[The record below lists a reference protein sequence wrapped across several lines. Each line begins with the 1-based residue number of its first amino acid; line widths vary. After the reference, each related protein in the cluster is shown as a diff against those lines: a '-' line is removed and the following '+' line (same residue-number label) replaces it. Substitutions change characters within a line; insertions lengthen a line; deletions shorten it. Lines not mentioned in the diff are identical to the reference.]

1 MLVMPKLIPSSN
13 KILDGRVALYK
24 RDNSSEW
31 QMKFK
36 HNSKWVRTTTKC
48 KNIDDA
54 KKAAETIFFDY
65 QVRIRNNL
73 PIVNH
78 TFKRVAES
86 AIRTMQNAL
95 DNKHGKVVYK
105 DYIFA
110 INKYLIP
117 FFGRK
122 FINNI
127 TYADF
132 LQFEKYREDKIGRK
146 PKASTIG
153 THNSAFNKV
162 QEEALRLGYITT
174 EKRLDLR
181 NRGTKA
187 ERRAD
192 FTLEEYRKL
201 YRYMPKFIKNSRDG
215 KSHDMRELLRDYVLI
230 LTNTGIRHG
239 VEAQSLR
246 WKQVRIEKIKDN
258 YKLLLTVKGKTGTRE
273 LVARHNCVVYLKRI
287 HARTEAI
294 KHLSFQQLLEA
305 QLDVPVFALPDGSQT
320 NNLRQT
326 FKALLKE
333 DALKLLKCPRTDK
346 ERTLYSLRHTYA
358 TFQLTYGR
366 DPNVSLLATQM
377 GTSSAM
383 IEKHYNHL
391 LARLRAPELSGH
403 DYGVYA
409 DWQS

>member
-1 MLVMPKLIPSSN
+1 MLVVPKLIPSSN

-36 HNSKWVRTTTKC
+36 HNAKWVRTTTKC

-73 PIVNH
+73 PVINH

-86 AIRTMQNAL
+86 AIRTMQTAL
-95 DNKHGKVVYK
+95 QNEHGKVVYK

-122 FINNI
+122 HINNI
-127 TYADF
+127 QYADF
-132 LQFEKYREDKIGRK
+132 LEFEKYREKKIGRK

-162 QEEALRLGYITT
+162 QEEAMRLGYITS

-192 FTLEEYRKL
+192 FTLVEYRQI
-201 YRYMPKFIKNSRDG
+201 YRYMRKFIKEAREG
-215 KSHDMRELLRDYVLI
+215 KSEDMRHLLRDYVLI

-246 WKQVRIEKIKDN
+246 WKQIRVEKVKD
-258 YKLLLTVKGKTGTRE
+258 T
-273 LVARHNCVVYLKRI
+273 C
-287 HARTEAI
+287 
-294 KHLSFQQLLEA
+294 
-305 QLDVPVFALPDGSQT
+305 
-320 NNLRQT
+320 
-326 FKALLKE
+326 
-333 DALKLLKCPRTDK
+333 
-346 ERTLYSLRHTYA
+346 
-358 TFQLTYGR
+358 
-366 DPNVSLLATQM
+366 
-377 GTSSAM
+377 
-383 IEKHYNHL
+383 
-391 LARLRAPELSGH
+391 
-403 DYGVYA
+403 
-409 DWQS
+409 

>member
-1 MLVMPKLIPSSN
+1 MLVVPKLIPSSN

-36 HNSKWVRTTTKC
+36 HNAKWVRTTTKC

-73 PIVNH
+73 PVINH

-86 AIRTMQNAL
+86 AIRTMQTAL
-95 DNKHGKVVYK
+95 QNEHGKVVYK

-122 FINNI
+122 HINNI
-127 TYADF
+127 SYADF
-132 LQFEKYREDKIGRK
+132 LQFEKYRIEKIGRK

-162 QEEALRLGYITT
+162 QEEAMRLGYMTS

-192 FTLEEYRKL
+192 FTLVEYRQI
-201 YRYMPKFIKNSRDG
+201 YRYMRKFIKEAREG
-215 KSHDMRELLRDYVLI
+215 KSEDMRHLLRDYVLI

-246 WKQVRIEKIKDN
+246 WKQIRVEKIKDT
-258 YKLLLTVKGKTGTRE
+258 YKLLLTVTGKTGTRE
-273 LVARHNCVVYLKRI
+273 LVARHNCVTYLKRI
-287 HARTEAI
+287 QARTDAI
-294 KHLSFQQLLEA
+294 KHMTFQQLLDA
-305 QLDVPVFALPDGSQT
+305 KLDLPVFVLPDGSQT

-333 DALKLLKCPRTDK
+333 KELNLLKCPRTDK

-358 TFQLTYGR
+358 TFILTYSK

-403 DYGVYA
+403 QYDVYKG
-409 DWQS
+409 WEG

>member
-1 MLVMPKLIPSSN
+1 MVHMPKLIPNSQ
-13 KILDGRVALYK
+13 KILDGRVALY
-24 RDNSSEW
+24 RRQNSSEW
-31 QMKFK
+31 QLKFK

-48 KNIDDA
+48 KNIDEA
-54 KKAAETIFFDY
+54 KRAAENIFFDY

-73 PIVNH
+73 PIINH
-78 TFKRVAES
+78 SFKRVAES
-86 AIRTMQNAL
+86 AIRTMQTAL
-95 DNKHGKVVYK
+95 ENQHGKVVYK

-127 TYADF
+127 QYADF
-132 LQFEKYREDKIGRK
+132 LEFEKYREKKIGRK

-162 QEEALRLGYITT
+162 QEEAIRLGYITS

-192 FTLEEYRKL
+192 FTLVEYRQI
-201 YRYMPKFIKNSRDG
+201 YRYMRKFIKSGRDG
-215 KSHDMRELLRDYVLI
+215 KSQDMRHLLRDYVLI

-246 WKQVRIEKIKDN
+246 WKQIRVEKVKDT
-258 YKLLLTVKGKTGTRE
+258 YKLLLTVTGKTGTRE
-273 LVARHNCVVYLKRI
+273 LVARHNCVTYLKRI

-294 KHLSFQQLLEA
+294 KHMTFQQLLEA
-305 QLDVPVFALPDGSQT
+305 KLDLPVFVLPDGSQT

-326 FKALLKE
+326 FKAMLKE
-333 DALKLLKCPRTDK
+333 KELNLLICPRTDK
-346 ERTLYSLRHTYA
+346 QRTLYSLRHTYA
-358 TFQLTYGR
+358 TFNLTYGK

-403 DYGVYA
+403 QYDVYS
-409 DWQS
+409 DWEG

>member
-1 MLVMPKLIPSSN
+1 VPKLIPNNN

-86 AIRTMQNAL
+86 AIRTMQTAL

-132 LQFEKYREDKIGRK
+132 LQFEEYRIKKIGRK

-192 FTLEEYRKL
+192 FTLQEYRKL

-333 DALKLLKCPRTDK
+333 NALKLLKCPRTDK

-358 TFQLTYGR
+358 TFQLTYGK

-377 GTSSAM
+377 GTSGLPPSSDPVVM
-383 IEKHYNHL
+383 L
-391 LARLRAPELSGH
+391 
-403 DYGVYA
+403 V
-409 DWQS
+409 

>member
-1 MLVMPKLIPSSN
+1 MLVVPKLIPSSN

-36 HNSKWVRTTTKC
+36 HNAKWVRTTTKC

-73 PIVNH
+73 PVINH

-86 AIRTMQNAL
+86 AIRTMQTAL
-95 DNKHGKVVYK
+95 QNEHGKVVYK

-122 FINNI
+122 HINNI
-127 TYADF
+127 QYADF
-132 LQFEKYREDKIGRK
+132 LQFEKYRERKIGRK

-162 QEEALRLGYITT
+162 QEEAMRLGYITS

-192 FTLEEYRKL
+192 FTLVEYRQI
-201 YRYMPKFIKNSRDG
+201 YRYMRKFIKEAREG
-215 KSHDMRELLRDYVLI
+215 KSEDMRHLLRDYVLI

-246 WKQVRIEKIKDN
+246 WKQIRVEKIKDT
-258 YKLLLTVKGKTGTRE
+258 YKLLLTVTGKTGTRE
-273 LVARHNCVVYLKRI
+273 LVARHNCVTYLKRI
-287 HARTEAI
+287 QARTDAI
-294 KHLSFQQLLEA
+294 KHMTFQQLLDA
-305 QLDVPVFALPDGSQT
+305 KLDLPVFVLPDGSQT

-333 DALKLLKCPRTDK
+333 KELNLLKCPRTDK

-358 TFQLTYGR
+358 TFILTYSK

-403 DYGVYA
+403 QYDVYKG
-409 DWQS
+409 WEG

>member
-1 MLVMPKLIPSSN
+1 MPKLIPNTN

-31 QMKFK
+31 QLKFK
-36 HNSKWVRTTTKC
+36 HNSKWIRATTKC
-48 KNIDDA
+48 KNITEA
-54 KKAAETIFFDY
+54 KTAAETIFFDY

-86 AIRTMQNAL
+86 AIRSMQEAL
-95 DNKHGKVVYK
+95 NNQHGKIVYK

-110 INKYLIP
+110 INNYLIP

-132 LQFEKYREDKIGRK
+132 LQFEKYRVDKMGRK
-146 PKASTIG
+146 PKSSTIG

-162 QEEALRLGYITT
+162 QEEAMRLGYITT
-174 EKRLDLR
+174 DKRLDLR
-181 NRGTKA
+181 NKGLKA
-187 ERRAD
+187 ERRPD
-192 FTLEEYRKL
+192 FTLEEYRQL
-201 YRYMPKFIKNSRDG
+201 YRYMRKFIKDAREG
-215 KSHDMRELLRDYVLI
+215 KSEDMRHLLRDYVLI

-246 WKQVRIEKIKDN
+246 WKQIRVEKVKDT
-258 YKLLLTVKGKTGTRE
+258 YKLLLTVTGKTGTRE
-273 LVARHNCVVYLKRI
+273 LVARHNCVAYLKRI
-287 HARTEAI
+287 HARTETI
-294 KHLSFQQLLEA
+294 KHLSFTELLSKN
-305 QLDVPVFALPDGSQT
+305 LDLPVFVMPDGTQT

-333 DALKLLKCPRTDK
+333 KGLNLLTCPRTDK

-358 TFQLTYGR
+358 TFQLTYGK
-366 DPNVSLLATQM
+366 DPNIHLLAVQM
-377 GTSSAM
+377 GTSALM
-383 IEKHYNHL
+383 IEKHYSHL
-391 LARLRAPELSGH
+391 IARLRAPELSGN
-403 DYGVYA
+403 DYGMYE
-409 DWQS
+409 DWKEDN

>member
-1 MLVMPKLIPSSN
+1 MPQRIPNTN

-31 QMKFK
+31 QLKFK
-36 HNSKWVRTTTKC
+36 HNAKWVRATTKC

-54 KKAAETIFFDY
+54 KKAAENIFFDY

-86 AIRTMQNAL
+86 AIRTMQEAL
-95 DNKHGKVVYK
+95 NNQHGKIVYK

-132 LQFEKYREDKIGRK
+132 LQFEKYRERKMGRK

-162 QEEALRLGYITT
+162 QEEAIRLEYITS

-181 NRGTKA
+181 NRGAKA
-187 ERRAD
+187 ERRPD
-192 FTLEEYRKL
+192 FTLVEYRQI
-201 YRYMPKFIKNSRDG
+201 YRYMRKFIKEAREG
-215 KSHDMRELLRDYVLI
+215 KSEDMRHLLRDYVLI

-246 WKQVRIEKIKDN
+246 WKQVRVEKVKDTF
-258 YKLLLTVKGKTGTRE
+258 KLLLTVTGKTGTRE
-273 LVARHNCVVYLKRI
+273 LVARHNCVTYLKRI
-287 HARTEAI
+287 QARTEAI
-294 KHLSFQQLLEA
+294 KHMTFQQLLDA
-305 QLDVPVFALPDGSQT
+305 KLDLPVFVMPDGSQT

-333 DALKLLKCPRTDK
+333 KELNLLKCPRTDK

-358 TFQLTYGR
+358 TFNLTYGK

-391 LARLRAPELSGH
+391 LARLRAPELSGNQY
-403 DYGVYA
+403 DVYQG
-409 DWQS
+409 WEG